1 LLEQAM
7 ETTKYPPKKV
17 APIQYLLRKL
27 NSNTGMVVRGWGTA
41 PIMAVLMLLF
51 LVFFLIILE
60 IANSS
65 ILLEGINIDWS
76 VLSHYGTATE
86 AQSAQNQSFSTTGI
100 GIFLGLVAFGLSCVA
115 FIVYGFLTYP
125 ADQE

>member
-1 LLEQAM
+1 M
-7 ETTKYPPKKV
+7 ETTKYPPKKI

-27 NSNTGMVVRGWGTA
+27 NSNTGMVVQGWGTA

-76 VLSHYGTATE
+76 VLSHYGTDVQASQT
-86 AQSAQNQSFSTTGI
+86 SSFSTTGI
-100 GIFLGLVAFGLSCVA
+100 GIFLGLLAFGLSCVA
-115 FIVYGFLTYP
+115 FIVYGYLTYP
-125 ADQE
+125 ADPK

>member
-1 LLEQAM
+1 M
-7 ETTKYPPKKV
+7 ETTKYPPKKI

-51 LVFFLIILE
+51 FLFLLIIFE

-76 VLSHYGTATE
+76 VLNRYSGTPAT
-86 AQSAQNQSFSTTGI
+86 QNPSFATTGI
-100 GIFLGLVAFGLSCVA
+100 GIFVGLLAFGLCCAA
-115 FIVYGFLTYP
+115 FIIYGYLTYP
-125 ADQE
+125 DDSK